1 MILLLKRK
9 PHILIGSRQF
19 KKILQHVQ
27 SAGGLSVWKLS
38 SKGKLI
44 LQGVR
49 DHPKSRWMALE
60 EPLRLTSRMLI
71 HVHTCLHMNAYT
83 YTWMGWL
90 FVNVAWPYT
99 QNRDGNRRWHW
110 AYSELLGASR
120 ISIHVED
127 LMRMGRALNISLGVS
142 TVVNCLQIKQCKKK
156 LGLVWRSRTSV
167 IQQAGVGRSWIR
179 SALAT

>member
-1 MILLLKRK
+1 MILLLRRK

-27 SAGGLSVWKLS
+27 SAGGLSVSKSS

-44 LQGVR
+44 LQDVR
-49 DHPKSRWMALE
+49 DHPKSKQNPKQVDGIRGT
-60 EPLRLTSRMLI
+60 PKVDLRMHT

-90 FVNVAWPYT
+90 FVNVAWPYIH
-99 QNRDGNRRWHW
+99 NRDGNRRWHW
-110 AYSELLGASR
+110 AYSKLLGASR

-127 LMRMGRALNISLGVS
+127 IMRMGRALNPSFLWG
-142 TVVNCLQIKQCKKK
+142 
-156 LGLVWRSRTSV
+156 SV
-167 IQQAGVGRSWIR
+167 Q
-179 SALAT
+179 